1 MNHLL
6 LAVLLPILAFVVSL
20 AVYPLVLRF
29 AKNHGIVDNPNAR
42 KLQRVPVPVMGG
54 IAVFIGIA
62 VSLIVGNIFFTNLP
76 LWVGLI
82 AMTVMML
89 IGAWDDMKDVPPVL
103 RFLIELF
110 VVWAMMFA
118 TKTGIDDFHGLWGL
132 EEIDTL
138 LSLPLTIVA
147 GVGIINAINLVDGVD
162 GYSSG
167 YGMMAS
173 VLFAILFFSVGDYEV
188 GCLGLIV
195 AGALLPFFL
204 HNVFGYK
211 SKMFIGDSG
220 TLMLGTALATFV
232 FATLSKESSCCCLEE
247 KGFGLIA
254 FTLAVLAI
262 PVFDTLRVMSVRI
275 IRGSSPFQPDKT
287 HLHHLFIEMGYSHIG
302 AAISIISINFCIVAI
317 WFLSWKLG
325 ASIDVQTYI
334 VVALGIIST
343 FVFYKFMRTQQNGG
357 ELDEEGYPTGT
368 RIWKAMCRRGEK
380 THIER
385 TGFWKT
391 MRKIMDEKPLGGVL
405 NNSKSES

>member
-6 LAVLLPILAFVVSL
+6 LAALLPTLAFLVSL

-110 VVWAMMFA
+110 VVWAMMYA

-173 VLFAILFFSVGDYEV
+173 VLFAILFFSVGDYEG

-220 TLMLGTALATFV
+220 TLMLGTALACFV

-302 AAISIISINFCIVAI
+302 AAISIISMNFCIVAI

-368 RIWKAMCRRGEK
+368 RIWKIMCRRGEK

-391 MRKIMDEKPLGGVL
+391 MRKIMDDKPLGGGVKQL
-405 NNSKSES
+405 

>member
-6 LAVLLPILAFVVSL
+6 LAALLPIMAFLVSL

-76 LWVGLI
+76 LWVGFI

-89 IGAWDDMKDVPPVL
+89 IGVWDDMKDVPPVL

-118 TKTGIDDFHGLWGL
+118 TKTGIDDFHGFWGR

-138 LSLPLTIVA
+138 LSMPLTIVA

-167 YGMMAS
+167 YGMTACI
-173 VLFAILFFSVGDYEV
+173 LFSILFFSVGDYEV
-188 GCLGLIV
+188 GCLALIV

-232 FATLSKESSCCCLEE
+232 FSTLSKDSSCGCLEE

-302 AAISIISINFCIVAI
+302 AAISIITMNLCIVAI

-368 RIWKAMCRRGEK
+368 RIWKTMCKRGEK

-391 MRKIMDEKPLGGVL
+391 MRKIMDEKPLGGGY
-405 NNSKSES
+405 